1 MLAFMEETELIR
13 RILEFVHHPDY
24 RPMKPKAI
32 CQRLDLDPE
41 LFDDVRRQVKR
52 LVKRGDLVY
61 LGQHRVAA
69 ATAPPTV
76 PSTASGG
83 EATRRSGDRHQTV
96 TGGEAPKGKGDKD
109 GDSKHRQGTIRL
121 AAGGFGFLRPAA
133 DQDGVGQEDIF
144 IPASAI
150 GSAMDGDTVL
160 VRLRRG
166 RAGKQ
171 EGEVEEVLQRARRSF
186 AGTFHRIS
194 GEPRVWLDGVLQ
206 QQPIEVGDVRG
217 LPLEEGDKVV
227 VELVR
232 YPDMFHPGEGVILE
246 VLGSSHN
253 PAVDTLAIIHQFG
266 LADAFPESV
275 IEEARQQADAALQ
288 AEGDGRRDVTEQPT
302 VTIDPVD
309 ARDFDDAIS
318 LCRNS
323 VGNWELQVHIAD
335 VAHFVPTGSELDR
348 EALRRGTSVYLP
360 DRVLPMLPEI
370 ISNSLAS
377 LQPDRVRLA
386 KSVLIEFSPEGT
398 PLHWEVFNSRIR
410 NHRRFTYEEVDAY
423 LASPEIWR
431 DRLTP
436 DIHQLLRDMHTL
448 AMTLRQRRMADGAI
462 ELSLPEV
469 KIELDRGGKVK
480 GAKAV
485 EQTESHQIIEEF
497 MLAANETVAAWLD
510 ELEIPFLRRAHAPPR
525 RSKLKQLTNF
535 VQEIGIDCQW
545 LESRF
550 EIQRVLGQVRDTP
563 LEYAV
568 NYAVLK
574 SLSKA
579 VYQPQPEGHYALNKV
594 HYCHFTSPI
603 RRYPDLTVHR
613 LIDQLLG
620 GRSPKIDR
628 QGLVR
633 LGYHCSDTEQNA
645 EAAERE
651 LVRVKLLFF
660 LSKRIGEVLPA
671 IITSIYPEGLQLRGT
686 ELPVEGFVPVATLPP
701 DRYRYDKHAHCLE
714 GFRHGNLFR
723 LGDPMWVRI
732 DHVDVPRRQLQ
743 FAWQAGTEPSADQ
756 RSGNSRKQKTGGKRA
771 AAKKP
776 PRRR

>member
-1 MLAFMEETELIR
+1 MDETELIR
-13 RILEFVHHPDY
+13 RILECVHHPDY
-24 RPMKPKAI
+24 RPIKPKAI
-32 CQRLDLDPE
+32 GQRLDLDPE
-41 LFDDVRRQVKR
+41 LFDDVRRQIKR

-69 ATAPPTV
+69 SATAATSRPA
-76 PSTASGG
+76 ASGAG
-83 EATRRSGDRHQTV
+83 TGRHPGGRHQT
-96 TGGEAPKGKGDKD
+96 GSEDAAPKNRAGRES
-109 GDSKHRQGTIRL
+109 DSKLRQGTIRL

-133 DQDGVGQEDIF
+133 DQDGVGQDDIF
-144 IPASAI
+144 IPAPAI

-171 EGEVEEVLQRARRSF
+171 EGEVEEIVQRARRSF
-186 AGTFHRIS
+186 AGTFHRIA

-206 QQPIEVGDVRG
+206 QQPIEVGDIRG

-232 YPDMFHPGEGVILE
+232 YPDMFHHGEGVILE

-266 LADAFPESV
+266 LADAFPEAV
-275 IEEARQQADAALQ
+275 IEEARQQADAALHSDE
-288 AEGDGRRDVTEQPT
+288 AGRRDVTEQAT

-335 VAHFVPTGSELDR
+335 VAHFVPAGSELDR
-348 EALRRGTSVYLP
+348 EAVRRGTSVYLP

-377 LQPDRVRLA
+377 LQPERVRLA

-423 LASPEIWR
+423 LANPESWR

-469 KIELDRGGKVK
+469 KVELDRSGKVK

-485 EQTESHQIIEEF
+485 QQTESHQIIEEF

-510 ELEIPFLRRAHAPPR
+510 DLEIPFLRRAHAPPR
-525 RSKLKQLTNF
+525 RAKLKQLTNF
-535 VQEIGIDCQW
+535 VRELGIDCQW

-550 EIQRVLGQVRDTP
+550 EIQRVLSQVRDTP

-579 VYQPQPEGHYALNKV
+579 VYQPQAEGHYALNKV

-603 RRYPDLTVHR
+603 RRYPRSDRPPADRPTPGRPLAQSRPPRVGTLGLPLQRYRTERRSGRAGIGSRQTPFFSLQTHR
-613 LIDQLLG
+613 
-620 GRSPKIDR
+620 
-628 QGLVR
+628 
-633 LGYHCSDTEQNA
+633 
-645 EAAERE
+645 
-651 LVRVKLLFF
+651 
-660 LSKRIGEVLPA
+660 
-671 IITSIYPEGLQLRGT
+671 RGT
-686 ELPVEGFVPVATLPP
+686 PSHHHQHLPRGPAVA
-701 DRYRYDKHAHCLE
+701 
-714 GFRHGNLFR
+714 GNRAACRGL
-723 LGDPMWVRI
+723 
-732 DHVDVPRRQLQ
+732 
-743 FAWQAGTEPSADQ
+743 
-756 RSGNSRKQKTGGKRA
+756 RSGRHTPTRSLSLR
-771 AAKKP
+771 
-776 PRRR
+776 